1 MFIVKVHGLLV
12 YILAAPGYEIT
23 LNVVAQADDQ
33 ITVLWSVPPGV
44 QNQRL
49 QYFDVI
55 VEAQNTDTNQFQR
68 ERQVFVVM
76 GQSVYTQ
83 VFDGLGWSDT
93 LGCMHFLCKYR
104 LLLTTLTEG

>member
-1 MFIVKVHGLLV
+1 MFIVKVHILLV
-12 YILAAPGYEIT
+12 YILAAPGYEVT
-23 LNVVAQADDQ
+23 LNVVAQSDDQ

-55 VEAQNTDTNQFQR
+55 VEAQNTDTNQFR
-68 ERQVFVVM
+68 GERRVFVTM

-83 VFDGLGWSDT
+83 VFNGLGWSDT
-93 LGCMHFLCKYR
+93 LGCIAVNIGCY
-104 LLLTTLTEG
+104 LLH